1 MADTVCNLLSI
12 LKRVPIETGKFQAL
26 MQNIKF
32 II

>member
-26 MQNIKF
+26 RLISN
-32 II
+32 